1 MATDERRCPGNGSEP
16 CAVSSELLIQAEDGV
31 WWCFGH
37 HPRKAVE
44 RSAAGTLGGL
54 KSAVTKRRGLAESE
68 LGKLESPEDAK
79 RISARLTVAAATGEL
94 PAPQVNAAL
103 AALKQWLAAFEADV
117 LDKRLDE
124 LEAAQK
130 GRR

>member
-1 MATDERRCPGNGSEP
+1 MPSGY
-16 CAVSSELLIQAEDGV
+16 
-31 WWCFGH
+31 CFAH
-37 HPRKAVE
+37 DPHRALDRKTA
-44 RSAAGTLGGL
+44 STLGGVRTGARMR
-54 KSAVTKRRGLAESE
+54 KGLDPDQ
-68 LGKLESPEDAK
+68 LGKLETPEDAK